1 MNKTILKTLS
11 FFAILSFSLNLKAQT
26 NVFEINASALLED
39 KITNNYSV
47 LVLLD
52 GEIKDSIF
60 CKKAKPIVLT
70 LEGNKIYSIVI
81 KKENYPEKYVIV
93 NTKNPSGVSGL
104 SEEAFNLQ
112 IELSPTLTTVKQE
125 LIDYPVA
132 ILMINKKVKS
142 LMASE
147 KYYQFTHN

>member
-11 FFAILSFSLNLKAQT
+11 FFTILSFSLNLKAQT

-52 GEIKDSIF
+52 GQIKDSIF

-70 LEGNKIYSIVI
+70 LEGNKIYSIII

>member
-11 FFAILSFSLNLKAQT
+11 FFTILSFSLNLKAQT
-26 NVFEINASALLED
+26 NVFEIHASALLED

-81 KKENYPEKYVIV
+81 KKESYPEKYVIV

>member
-1 MNKTILKTLS
+1 MNTTLLKTLTFFTIILFS
-11 FFAILSFSLNLKAQT
+11 FNLKAQS
-26 NVFEINASALLED
+26 NIFEINASALVED

-47 LVLLD
+47 IVLLD
-52 GEIKDSIF
+52 GKIKDSIF

-70 LEGNKIYSIVI
+70 LEGNKIYSIII
-81 KKENYPEKYVIV
+81 KKESYPEKYVIV

-104 SEEAFNLQ
+104 SEDPFNLQ
-112 IELSPTLTTVKQE
+112 IELSPTLTSVKQE